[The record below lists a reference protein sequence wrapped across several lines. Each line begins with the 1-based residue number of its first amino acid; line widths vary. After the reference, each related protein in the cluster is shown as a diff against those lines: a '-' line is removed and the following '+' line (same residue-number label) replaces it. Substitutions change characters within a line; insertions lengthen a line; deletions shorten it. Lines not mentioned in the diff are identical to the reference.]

1 MIIFSINTEKWGQ
14 KRQKCLIFFKNSE
27 KQEMTPDSAY
37 FHTLNR
43 KINLKWK
50 SQSKEGLLAIKNGLG
65 KVLVRSIFHFMTLK
79 LHEE

>member
-1 MIIFSINTEKWGQ
+1 
-14 KRQKCLIFFKNSE
+14 
-27 KQEMTPDSAY
+27 MTPDNAY
-37 FHTLNR
+37 FHTLNL

-50 SQSKEGLLAIKNGLG
+50 SQSKEAIKNGLG

>member
-1 MIIFSINTEKWGQ
+1 MIKSSITTEKWGQ
-14 KRQKCLIFFKNSE
+14 KRQKCLIFLKNSE
-27 KQEMTPDSAY
+27 KQEMTPDNAY
-37 FHTLNR
+37 FHTLNL

-50 SQSKEGLLAIKNGLG
+50 SESKDGLG